1 MRKIIFLLTF
11 LLISMNILSQTIDY
25 PRFETDSL
33 GQKVVVMTIE
43 QAQKLDNDTDM
54 LSLFE
59 KLDSD
64 ISSYDSICVKVI
76 SEKDIVIAQQTV
88 QINQLKSLVE
98 NKDDQIVNLQS
109 QINDYKNKELGYIK
123 EISNKNEEINLHLDK
138 IRDQKIKMIV
148 GGGLGGLTIIGLV
161 IGIISITN

>member
-1 MRKIIFLLTF
+1 
-11 LLISMNILSQTIDY
+11 MNILSQTIDY